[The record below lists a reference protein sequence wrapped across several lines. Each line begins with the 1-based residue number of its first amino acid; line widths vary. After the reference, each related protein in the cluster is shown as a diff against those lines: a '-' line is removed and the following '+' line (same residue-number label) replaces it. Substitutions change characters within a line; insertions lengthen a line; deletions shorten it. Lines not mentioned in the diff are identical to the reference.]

1 MNGKMFLGIL
11 IVTFLQLH
19 NFLTRIKDEPILG
32 FDCEFHSTKAQNDK
46 VAIIQIA
53 TR

>member
-1 MNGKMFLGIL
+1 MDDKMLLGL
-11 IVTFLQLH
+11 SIVTFLQLH
-19 NFLTRIKDEPILG
+19 NFLTRIKDVPILG